1 MSQSIPNLPDGEKI
15 RRLLQCIREARFK
28 KTSEGLRAIDGNP
41 LKVNL
46 LSFMEINEI
55 RPFLLNS
62 LDKAAKLN
70 VLESEERQ
78 ARGPGAGKDAGIYD
92 GTVRGMDSQMPYSMA
107 DYNPY
112 SDTNNPYAFSTPQ

>member
-1 MSQSIPNLPDGEKI
+1 MPDGEKI

-28 KTSEGLRAIDGNP
+28 KTSEGLRSIDGNP

-55 RPFLLNS
+55 RPFLLCA
-62 LDKAAKLN
+62 LDKAAKLTA
-70 VLESEERQ
+70 LEAEERQ
-78 ARGPGAGKDAGIYD
+78 ARGPGGAGKDSGMYD
-92 GTVRGMDSQMPYSMA
+92 GQVKGMDSQMPYSMA

>member
-1 MSQSIPNLPDGEKI
+1 MPDCEKI

-55 RPFLLNS
+55 RPFLINA
-62 LDKAAKLN
+62 LDKAAKLTA
-70 VLESEERQ
+70 LEAEERQ
-78 ARGPGAGKDAGIYD
+78 ARGPGVGKDVGMYD
-92 GTVRGMDSQMPYSMA
+92 GPVKGLDSQMPYSMA